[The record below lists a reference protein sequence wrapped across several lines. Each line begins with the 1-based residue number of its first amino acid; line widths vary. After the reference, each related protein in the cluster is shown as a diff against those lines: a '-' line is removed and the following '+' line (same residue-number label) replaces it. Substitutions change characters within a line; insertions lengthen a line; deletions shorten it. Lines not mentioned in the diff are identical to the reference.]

1 MFSFY
6 MYPKVAINHNI
17 LCIFYVCKFT
27 PNIYWIQFSVIRRRA
42 LFPFN
47 IDTLPHTIH
56 KN

>member
-6 MYPKVAINHNI
+6 MYLKIAINHNI
-17 LCIFYVCKFT
+17 LYIFYVCEFT
-27 PNIYWIQFSVIRRRA
+27 PNIYWIQFSVIGRRA